1 MDSVTGFNDL
11 TPRMGAVYDLFG
23 NGKTA
28 LKASAGKYLSAATAD
43 GIYSS
48 QNQGLNYVRTA
59 SRPWT
64 DSNGNRAVDCNLL
77 SPAAQNT
84 SATGGDVCGA
94 LTGANLN
101 FGNLDPNTTKVDPA
115 ILSGWGVRPYNWNY
129 GVSVAHEVR
138 PGLSVD
144 LGYNRRRW
152 GNFLVTYNQL
162 AGPSDYDVWT
172 VPVPINPN
180 LPNSGGTESF
190 VAITPA
196 ASARGSQSFMTKEET
211 VAGETRTAYWHGV
224 DVNATARAGRVTLQM
239 GTSSWP
245 RCPEHLRV
253 VAGTAS
259 TADYCAIA
267 NPSDACA
274 VTEPWLTSFRGLA
287 SYRIPK
293 VDVLVST
300 SIRSTRTVASE
311 NASNGSSLAANYQ
324 IPNTVV
330 QQLLGRLPA
339 GASAAQNTTVNLL
352 APSELYPL
360 ERRTEVDVR
369 FAKILRFGRSRL
381 DLGVDLYNLFN
392 SNTTTTYQ
400 QTYLYTDNGATWLD
414 PTAILAPRLARFN
427 ATLSF

>member
-11 TPRMGAVYDLFG
+11 TPRMGVVYDLFG

-64 DSNGNRAVDCNLL
+64 DSDGDRSVDCDLL

-115 ILSGWGVRPYNWNY
+115 ILSGWGIRPNNWNY
-129 GVSVAHEVR
+129 GVSVQHEVR

-152 GNFLVTYNQL
+152 SNFFVTYNQL

-180 LPNSGGTESF
+180 LPNAGGTESY

-211 VAGETRTAYWHGV
+211 AAGETRTAYWHGV
-224 DVNATARAGRVTLQM
+224 DVNGTARAGRVTLQM

-253 VAGTAS
+253 VEGSAS
-259 TADYCAIA
+259 TADYGSGCS
-267 NPSDACA
+267 SDSQ
-274 VTEPWLTSFRGLA
+274 P
-287 SYRIPK
+287 
-293 VDVLVST
+293 
-300 SIRSTRTVASE
+300 
-311 NASNGSSLAANYQ
+311 Q
-324 IPNTVV
+324 
-330 QQLLGRLPA
+330 
-339 GASAAQNTTVNLL
+339 
-352 APSELYPL
+352 
-360 ERRTEVDVR
+360 
-369 FAKILRFGRSRL
+369 
-381 DLGVDLYNLFN
+381 
-392 SNTTTTYQ
+392 
-400 QTYLYTDNGATWLD
+400 
-414 PTAILAPRLARFN
+414 
-427 ATLSF
+427 